1 MLGAWVGA
9 LCTPASGGPSL
20 PLSLSFPIMDGS
32 CTLGEGGGAEG
43 IGKTEAAQIGKTEAA
58 AQVIPCPPHPH
69 PKPNMPAAHPGPVAW
84 ADVSS
89 LGKSLTRPGRRP
101 TPVGAIRRRADG
113 TNSCWPAGPSTGV
126 ATLRGMSPSLQDL
139 RAIPAGCHRAGG

>member
-43 IGKTEAAQIGKTEAA
+43 IGKTEAALMGKTEAA
-58 AQVIPCPPHPH
+58 AQVIPCLP
-69 PKPNMPAAHPGPVAW
+69 
-84 ADVSS
+84 
-89 LGKSLTRPGRRP
+89 P
-101 TPVGAIRRRADG
+101 TPSP
-113 TNSCWPAGPSTGV
+113 TCPLP
-126 ATLRGMSPSLQDL
+126 TLAQLPGQT
-139 RAIPAGCHRAGG
+139 